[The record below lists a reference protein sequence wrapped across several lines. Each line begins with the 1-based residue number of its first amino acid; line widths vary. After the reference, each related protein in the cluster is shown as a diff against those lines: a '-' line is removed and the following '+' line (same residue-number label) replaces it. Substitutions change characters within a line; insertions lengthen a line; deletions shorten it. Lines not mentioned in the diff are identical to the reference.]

1 MTRKRVL
8 RIVLLVGAGLS
19 FLFAV
24 FVWLNINS
32 DLSSEYFS
40 EEAVDFARYIWV
52 EINLMLIALA
62 IGATA
67 LLIGLR
73 QR

>member
-1 MTRKRVL
+1 LTGRRVL
-8 RIVLLVGAGLS
+8 RIVLFAAAVLS

-24 FVWLNINS
+24 FVWIS
-32 DLSSEYFS
+32 IDADLSSEYFS
-40 EEAVDFARYIWV
+40 GESLDFARYVWV

>member
-1 MTRKRVL
+1 MSGRRVL
-8 RIVLLVGAGLS
+8 RIVLLAAAGLS

-24 FVWLNINS
+24 FVWINIDA
-32 DLSSEYFS
+32 DLSSAYFS
-40 EEAVDFARYIWV
+40 GDALDFARYLWV

-62 IGATA
+62 IAATA